1 MSRKLPP
8 LSVATRAK
16 LFAHLAAMEQSGLPA
31 DMAFSL
37 LHLPRAARARVDA
50 TRKLIARGIDPA
62 TAGRRGG
69 LFGELE
75 AGCLRAAL
83 AAGSPAA
90 TYRRLADHYAER
102 VALACSIKSAMAVPL
117 FTFVVALF
125 PRPLP
130 ALVAGSL
137 AAGGYLLQCIVPLLA
152 AIGIFRLGKRLP
164 HWLAGGAPAELRR
177 QVEHALLR
185 LPLVGAMTL
194 RGNLRDF
201 IEHLAILLEAGV
213 PMFDALP
220 LAEATVGNGMVRA
233 ECARIKP
240 ALLAGAT
247 LAQALAALPAIA
259 GDQLVACV
267 RTGEHSGCLPKMLF
281 RYAATETAA
290 LSQLHRQAA
299 TWLPRALYALF
310 LLWIGWGVLSS
321 GAFMPHAVE
330 PR

>member
-8 LSVATRAK
+8 LSVATRAE

-31 DMAFSL
+31 DKAFSL
-37 LHLPRAARARVDA
+37 LRLPHAERARLDA
-50 TRKLIARGIDPA
+50 TRKLLARGIDPA

-69 LFGELE
+69 LFGELD
-75 AGCLRAAL
+75 ASCVHAAL

-90 TYRRLADHYAER
+90 TYRRLADLYAER
-102 VALACSIKSAMAVPL
+102 VALAGSVKSAMAVPL
-117 FTFVVALF
+117 FTFVLALLL
-125 PRPLP
+125 RPLP
-130 ALVAGSL
+130 ALVAGTL
-137 AAGGYLLQCIVPLLA
+137 TTGGYLLQCLSPLLA
-152 AIGIFRLGKRLP
+152 AAALYQLARRLP
-164 HWLAGGAPAELRR
+164 QWLAGGAPPALRR

-185 LPLVGAMTL
+185 LPLLGAITL

-201 IEHLAILLEAGV
+201 IEHLAILLEAGL

-220 LAEATVGNGMVRA
+220 LAEATVGNGVVRA
-233 ECARIKP
+233 LCARIKP
-240 ALLAGAT
+240 AMLAGAT
-247 LAQALAALPAIA
+247 LAQALAALPAVA

-267 RTGEHSGCLPKMLF
+267 RTGELSGCLPEMLF
-281 RYAATETAA
+281 RHAASETAA

-299 TWLPRALYALF
+299 TWLPRAFYALL
-310 LLWIGWGVLSS
+310 LLWIGWGVLSN